1 MTNGDRIR
9 ELASTN
15 EGLAELVSKYV
26 GCNHCPVSS
35 DCENRQGVCEFTFKK
50 WLKKEILKPCPFCG
64 GDGHITGCETSVL
77 RHEDYV
83 SWIVE
88 CEKCG
93 AGTVEYDS
101 EEKAVAA
108 WNRRFENAD

>member
-9 ELASTN
+9 EMVSTN
-15 EGLAELVSKYV
+15 EGLAHLMAIRMRCGSS
-26 GCNHCPVSS
+26 CPV
-35 DCENRQGVCEFTFKK
+35 DKYCKGEEPCEKIVLK
-50 WLKKEILKPCPFCG
+50 WLNKEALKPCPFCG

-77 RHEDYV
+77 KHEDYV

-108 WNRRFENAD
+108 WNRRTGNAD